1 MGRWCRPRCSL
12 SNSPLWGASS
22 SHARFFSSA
31 LVRKTFSESWKLR
44 KLCACAR
51 DRGTAR
57 ERFWRAGK
65 PRLRRMHHRPGEH
78 RKGSAL
84 ACGPRHAL
92 QHASQPRFARGDL
105 RHSGHKGHSGLG
117 AGLGAQGLSLRSVSA
132 ESEVWADEKISEFV
146 MCMVAAPPQLDSS
159 GGKKCPHS

>member
-44 KLCACAR
+44 KLSACAR

-65 PRLRRMHHRPGEH
+65 PRLRRMQHRPGEH
-78 RKGSAL
+78 RKGSSAFPT
-84 ACGPRHAL
+84 GPRGTAAL

-105 RHSGHKGHSGLG
+105 RHSGHG
-117 AGLGAQGLSLRSVSA
+117 AGLGAQGLSLRSVSG
-132 ESEVWADEKISEFV
+132 ESERSLR
-146 MCMVAAPPQLDSS
+146 MRRSPNL
-159 GGKKCPHS
+159 